1 MNPFTMKSMPRTLLA
16 AAALLLLPS
25 CSEQSQEPK
34 TEHAEA
40 VAYKPGV
47 PGGTTVDTTTLTATI
62 ASVYPSERTVV
73 LNLPD
78 NKRETVKCGPQV
90 ANFDQLRAG
99 DQVKITAIQQLAV
112 AMASESDQPDTGA
125 AGETQVAL
133 APKGGQ
139 PAAVM
144 AKTRQ
149 VTATVTAIDVGHH
162 TATLQFP
169 DGQTHTINVRHDVDL
184 TQRKVGEKV
193 TLRTTD
199 AIAVHVEKAQKP

>member
-1 MNPFTMKSMPRTLLA
+1 MNSITMKSMPRMFLA
-16 AAALLLLPS
+16 AAALLIMPS
-25 CSEQSQEPK
+25 CSENSPEPK
-34 TEHAEA
+34 TEHAET

-47 PGGTTVDTTTLTATI
+47 PGGIAVDTTTLTATI
-62 ASVYPSERTVV
+62 ASVFPSERTVV

-78 NKRETVKCGPQV
+78 NKRETVKCGPEV

-99 DQVKITAIQQLAV
+99 DQVKVTAIQQLAV
-112 AMASESDQPDTGA
+112 AMASESDRPDTGA
-125 AGETQVAL
+125 GGETQVAL

-144 AKTRQ
+144 ANTHQ

-169 DGQTHTINVRHDVDL
+169 DGQSHTIPVRHDIDL

-193 TLRTTD
+193 TIRTTD
-199 AIAVHVEKAQKP
+199 AIAIHVEKAQKP